1 MFQDVS
7 DFSFAQTFLHTD
19 DHVRLL
25 MVVCCRSDKD
35 LVNQER
41 SLAMFRDD
49 SKSAG
54 SRNREV
60 GEHTHMF
67 AHTSH

>member
-1 MFQDVS
+1 MS
-7 DFSFAQTFLHTD
+7 
-19 DHVRLL
+19 
-25 MVVCCRSDKD
+25 VCCRSDKD

-60 GEHTHMF
+60 GHTHRTVN
-67 AHTSH
+67 TSTHPHAFRYIQYVVFSLSELFMSAE

>member
-1 MFQDVS
+1 MKPFV
-7 DFSFAQTFLHTD
+7 L
-19 DHVRLL
+19 
-25 MVVCCRSDKD
+25 CCRSDKD

-60 GEHTHMF
+60 GHTHT
-67 AHTSH
+67 HTHSIYILNNIGFEPQNKNHFNLKGVT